1 MSNYSFDT
9 FGDVVDAAFDELT
22 VDGDSNT
29 FPGLTRARMEEWG
42 NRYRKQFLSKIN
54 IKTQEGT
61 DAFKTVADTTLAD
74 GTYSEGGTSL
84 TITSST
90 GWPASGLCVVDGIPM
105 TFTRSSTTLTVPA
118 LPRDFTA
125 GDAVQLAYSVPTD
138 FMRPRSIFIS
148 GRQYYLTRRGD
159 SEFVKSRFVSLY
171 GDYFVLPLNTAGSL
185 DVTIHYIKKGS
196 NSLSSSD
203 TMDIMDLF
211 DDYVIYKL
219 TERGHRV
226 MYDND
231 RAAEYK
237 LLAAECLRDARSYF
251 NSADASN
258 VRMFMP
264 LPDDDA

>member
-29 FPGLTRARMEEWG
+29 YPGLTRTRMEEWG

-61 DAFKTVADTTLAD
+61 STFTTVADTTLSAD
-74 GTYSEGGTSL
+74 ASSGATSL
-84 TITSST
+84 SITSAT
-90 GWPASGLCVVDGIPM
+90 GWPASGLCIVDGIPM
-105 TFTRSSTTLTVPA
+105 TFTRSSTTLTVSA
-118 LPRDFTA
+118 LTRDFSS

-138 FMRPRSIFIS
+138 FMRPRAIFIS

-159 SEFVKSRFVSLY
+159 TEFVTGRFISLY
-171 GDYFVLPLNTAGSL
+171 GDYFVLPLSTSGDLN
-185 DVTIHYIKKGS
+185 VTIHYVKKGS
-196 NSLSSSD
+196 NSLSASD

-237 LLAAECLRDARSYF
+237 GLAAECLRDARSYF

-258 VRMFMP
+258 VRMFLP
-264 LPDDDA
+264 LPDSD